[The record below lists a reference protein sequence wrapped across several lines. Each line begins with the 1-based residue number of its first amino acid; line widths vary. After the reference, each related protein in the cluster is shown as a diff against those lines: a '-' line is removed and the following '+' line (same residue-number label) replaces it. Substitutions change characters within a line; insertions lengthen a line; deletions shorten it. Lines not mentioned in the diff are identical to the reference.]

1 MRSDDGGLESR
12 AGCVLNDG
20 KADGA
25 DDADDNDDDDEE
37 EAEEEDAPPCAPVAT
52 WSSAPGV
59 TRGLL
64 PRKPN
69 RERDMVLMLL
79 KTRLLVKSKV

>member
-20 KADGA
+20 EADGA
-25 DDADDNDDDDEE
+25 DDADDDDDDDDGDEE

-52 WSSAPGV
+52 WRSAPGV
-59 TRGLL
+59 TRA
-64 PRKPN
+64 RKPN